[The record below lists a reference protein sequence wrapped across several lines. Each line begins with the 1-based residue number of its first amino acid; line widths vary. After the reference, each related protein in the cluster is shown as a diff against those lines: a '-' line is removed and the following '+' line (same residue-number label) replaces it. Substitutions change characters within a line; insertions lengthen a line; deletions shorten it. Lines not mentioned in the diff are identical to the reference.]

1 MRAICIICVG
11 IVLILIFLFPQ
22 VVNHVRI
29 RTWPKWFIAYFM
41 CSLVLLKW
49 HLLDCYLKKL
59 EACKRKKDHQSCH
72 KPCYLRLHR
81 WSKCILFF
89 HFISVTATGR
99 MTTLSLAFF
108 QILGMATLTSLLY
121 RRLCDDR

>member
-22 VVNHVRI
+22 VVNHVRVRI
-29 RTWPKWFIAYFM
+29 WPKRFISYFM

-49 HLLDCYLKKL
+49 HFLNCYLQSL
-59 EACKRKKDHQSCH
+59 EACKRKKDHLSCH

-81 WSKCILFF
+81 WSKCILPFPF
-89 HFISVTATGR
+89 RRNYDIFQFPVLRNLMDGQSNVVTRHLYDGR
-99 MTTLSLAFF
+99 
-108 QILGMATLTSLLY
+108 
-121 RRLCDDR
+121 

>member
-29 RTWPKWFIAYFM
+29 RTWPKWFISYFI
-41 CSLVLLKW
+41 CPLVLLKW
-49 HLLDCYLKKL
+49 RFLDCYLQKL
-59 EACKRKKDHQSCH
+59 EACKRKKDHVSCH